1 MNMHQRLAVGKTVR
15 VGDLARVWDGTRW
28 LDGRIRSVG
37 HATTPDGCEV
47 EIKYD
52 CGCVGIQR
60 GQCRHRFLE
69 SDCGR
74 LWVRDCPSLRRQRH
88 QQQAAAAREAASSA
102 RASPTSTSTTPTWP
116 TAKFHQHLKRKH
128 KREDD
133 DDQERRASNLPS
145 RWRNASDEPGG
156 GVSKKRISQVQLGRG
171 MPEWRL
177 NGNERHRD
185 LQHCQLE
192 EATNHTLA
200 FDRPASSEPSHNNH
214 ITTDIPLSPTLE
226 PTDDDAEADGDVLG
240 RTGCGG
246 QADNQPRG
254 NVVDA
259 QDRNQNQRPRQEA
272 AGRGRQQE
280 SVDDRERTKQCKNR
294 RKKELKRRQMMKVTE
309 PAEER
314 VASCA
319 AAAVAVEGGSRVV
332 SLAAYEWVHIESRGV
347 LWVEEGPAR
356 LVLRPGERIASG
368 PHQRLDLPT
377 AATTPFF
384 WSGSGELCV

>member
-1 MNMHQRLAVGKTVR
+1 
-15 VGDLARVWDGTRW
+15 
-28 LDGRIRSVG
+28 
-37 HATTPDGCEV
+37 
-47 EIKYD
+47 
-52 CGCVGIQR
+52 
-60 GQCRHRFLE
+60 
-69 SDCGR
+69 
-74 LWVRDCPSLRRQRH
+74 
-88 QQQAAAAREAASSA
+88 
-102 RASPTSTSTTPTWP
+102 
-116 TAKFHQHLKRKH
+116 
-128 KREDD
+128 
-133 DDQERRASNLPS
+133 
-145 RWRNASDEPGG
+145 
-156 GVSKKRISQVQLGRG
+156 VQLGRG
-171 MPEWRL
+171 LPEWRL

-185 LQHCQLE
+185 LQHCQPEL
-192 EATNHTLA
+192 ATNHTLA
-200 FDRPASSEPSHNNH
+200 FDQPASSEPSHNH
-214 ITTDIPLSPTLE
+214 TITTDTPLSAKPTLK
-226 PTDDDAEADGDVLG
+226 PTDDDAEADGDV
-240 RTGCGG
+240 CGG

-259 QDRNQNQRPRQEA
+259 QDRNQNQRLGPRQEVA
-272 AGRGRQQE
+272 RRRQQE
-280 SVDDRERTKQCKNR
+280 SVDGRERTKQCKNR